1 MDVGVC
7 QFICEVWMG
16 FQLEDD
22 SVEQGRCLS
31 YERQLWMPNGELSL
45 GFFFCRMEPD
55 STHLP

>member
-1 MDVGVC
+1 
-7 QFICEVWMG
+7 MG